1 MPDYYAAIFIKL
13 IIYVWTV
20 DSIVSILTIYYDFA
34 HGLSRPNLIVLSC
47 FLLDGIFLLP
57 VTAPTRRDE
66 IYLVAPGRD
75 LRSTRHRCPATRSTI
90 YKAPF
95 QSSARNGAR
104 LLLPAAAA
112 GSCRS
117 CRAFMIRMKSATC
130 QRMCCPRGERAVT
143 VQ

>member
-1 MPDYYAAIFIKL
+1 MPDYFAAIFIKL
-13 IIYVWTV
+13 IFYVYTV

-66 IYLVAPGRD
+66 INLVAPGRD
-75 LRSTRHRCPATRSTI
+75 LRSTKHRCPATRSTI

-104 LLLPAAAA
+104 LLLPAAAIVSSIHDPNEISDLPA
-112 GSCRS
+112 HVLPAR
-117 CRAFMIRMKSATC
+117 RTC
-130 QRMCCPRGERAVT
+130 SDRAVN
-143 VQ
+143 V

>member
-1 MPDYYAAIFIKL
+1 MPDYFVAIFIKL

-104 LLLPAAAA
+104 LLLPAAAIMLSIHDPNEISDLPA
-112 GSCRS
+112 HVLPAR
-117 CRAFMIRMKSATC
+117 RTC
-130 QRMCCPRGERAVT
+130 SDRAVN
-143 VQ
+143 V